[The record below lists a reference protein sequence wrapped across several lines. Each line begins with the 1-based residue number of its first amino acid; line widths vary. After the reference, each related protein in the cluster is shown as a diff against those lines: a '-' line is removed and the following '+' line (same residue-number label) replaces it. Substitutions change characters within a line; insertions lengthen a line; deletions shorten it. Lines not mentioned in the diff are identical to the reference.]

1 MYLCNTETNKQK
13 AMKATE
19 IKKCPL
25 CGSEHIEWMGGEYE
39 PNEWHC
45 HECDS
50 WFSKDDAEHQL
61 YWENIS
67 CLLNGTS
74 IEEQFVLNTPY
85 ILPSVDEE
93 SQGLSESEK
102 LSIDRVHQIEGDGK
116 MYYHFEHT
124 PDTDDYWYDMYELST
139 KDLKGLLEHIR
150 EDGGEI
156 ETFESE
162 DDRDE
167 RPWDYFK
174 KSE

>member
-1 MYLCNTETNKQK
+1 
-13 AMKATE
+13 MKATE

-93 SQGLSESEK
+93 S
-102 LSIDRVHQIEGDGK
+102 H
-116 MYYHFEHT
+116 
-124 PDTDDYWYDMYELST
+124 DMYELST
-139 KDLKGLLEHIR
+139 KDLKGLLEHMR

-156 ETFESE
+156 ETFENE